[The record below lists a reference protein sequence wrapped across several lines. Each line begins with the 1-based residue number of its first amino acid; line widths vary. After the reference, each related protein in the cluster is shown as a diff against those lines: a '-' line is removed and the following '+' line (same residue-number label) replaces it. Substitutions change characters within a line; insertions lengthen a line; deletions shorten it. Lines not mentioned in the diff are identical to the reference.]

1 MSNKKPNDWKQTL
14 HRLWAYVDE
23 QRSKLFV
30 VFFLVVLS
38 SGLGLLGP
46 FLIGKAIDL
55 YIVTKQ
61 PEGLMSLLLGLFAVY
76 LLYAVSLF
84 LQNYWMIHVS
94 QDTVSKLR
102 RQLFRHLHRLPLPY
116 FDKRQHGEIM
126 SRAVNDVEN
135 ISSTLNSSVI
145 QVVSSVITLIG
156 TISVM
161 LWLSP
166 LLTLLTM
173 MIVPL
178 LFIGMKWITAR
189 TGPLFQQQQRNLGEV
204 NGFVEEMVSGQ
215 SVMQI
220 FSQEE
225 RVIKLFMEK
234 NEKLKKTG
242 YWAQVFSGFIPK
254 LMNVLNNGSFAVIA
268 CIGGVLALRGMV
280 TVGTIVIFAEYAR
293 QFTRPLNDLANQF
306 NTLLSAIAGAERVFE
321 TLDEEREEDEIGAR
335 EVEKIQGHVEFVNI
349 SFSYGAEETLTD
361 VSFRARP
368 GETVAFVGPTGAGKT
383 TITGL
388 LSRFY
393 EPAAGDI
400 RIDGQSIKGIT
411 RESLRRQMGF
421 VLQDTVLLA
430 SSIRENI
437 RYGRLDATEEEIVA
451 AAHMAGAHAFISKLP
466 NGYDT
471 VIGPDGSGISQGQ
484 RQLLAIARVMLAAPA
499 ILVLD
504 EATSSI
510 DTLTEQHVQQAL
522 ARLMKGRT
530 CFIIAHR
537 LNTIRTADHIVVLQE
552 GRVVEQGSHEEL
564 VESGGLYERLHQ
576 YYH

>member
-14 HRLWAYVDE
+14 HRLWGYVDE
-23 QRSKLFV
+23 QRSKLFI

-76 LLYAVSLF
+76 LLYAASLF
-84 LQNYWMIHVS
+84 LQSYWMIHVS

-178 LFIGMKWITAR
+178 LFAGMTWITAR
-189 TGPLFQQQQRNLGEV
+189 TGPLFQQQQRNLGEI

-321 TLDEEREEDEIGAR
+321 TLDEEPEEDEIGAR
-335 EVEKIQGHVEFVNI
+335 EVEKLQGHVEFINV
-349 SFSYGAEETLTD
+349 SFSYGEEETLTD
-361 VSFRARP
+361 VSFRAHP

-400 RIDGQSIKGIT
+400 RIDGQSIKNIT

-430 SSIRENI
+430 GSIRENI
-437 RYGRLDATEEEIVA
+437 RYGRLDATEEEVVT

-552 GRVVEQGSHEEL
+552 GRVIEQGSHEEL

-576 YYH
+576 YYQ